1 MGGLGIIWS
10 IIVGILAGGI
20 AGWIMRG
27 RGFGWIVNLLVGLVG
42 SIVGGWVY
50 GLLGFQTGG
59 VLGILLMS
67 VIGAVVLLFIL
78 SFFNK
83 VTK

>member
-20 AGWIMRG
+20 AGWLMKG
-27 RGFGWIVNLLVGLVG
+27 RGFGWLMNLIVGLVG
-42 SIVGGWVY
+42 SMIGGWVY
-50 GLLGFQTGG
+50 GLLGFHTES

-67 VIGAVVLLFIL
+67 IVGAVVLLFIL
-78 SFFNK
+78 SLFSK
-83 VTK
+83 MAR